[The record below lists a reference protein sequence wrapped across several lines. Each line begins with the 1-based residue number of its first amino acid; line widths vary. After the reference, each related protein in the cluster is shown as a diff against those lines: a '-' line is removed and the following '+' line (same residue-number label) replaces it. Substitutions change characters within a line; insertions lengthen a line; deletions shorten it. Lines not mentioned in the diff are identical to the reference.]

1 MIEQEFIML
10 IMNCKKYEYKATYQ
24 KNTWLQNI
32 PTFIKYYHVLPFLP
46 FLPFLPLKKVEPN
59 LEKVDLEKVEDYLAL
74 PFLKV
79 EKVEEEYKF
88 DNENNILYVNCEDDY
103 NSLPKKVISAYNA
116 IHETFNYKYIFKTD
130 DDQNL
135 INLGF
140 LNVISNLIKTK
151 IPKSHYGG
159 NIIDV
164 KENYLSQYSKI
175 HSELPDYLPILKT
188 KYCSGRFYFLSKN
201 AISNLINKRE
211 NINKEFLED
220 YAIGFHLD
228 NYYKENIMHIATDKF
243 FKDIIFSL

>member
-1 MIEQEFIML
+1 MIEQEIIML
-10 IMNCKKYEYKATYQ
+10 IMNCKKYEYKATHQ

-32 PTFIKYYHVLPFLP
+32 PEYIKYYHVLP

-74 PFLKV
+74 PFPKVEKV

-140 LNVISNLIKTK
+140 LNVISNLINKK
-151 IPKSHYGG
+151 IPKTHYGG

-228 NYYKENIMHIATDKF
+228 DYYKENITHINTDKF

>member
-1 MIEQEFIML
+1 MIEQEFILL

-32 PTFIKYYHVLPFLP
+32 PTFIKYYHVLPFL
-46 FLPFLPLKKVEPN
+46 
-59 LEKVDLEKVEDYLAL
+59 
-74 PFLKV
+74 KV
-79 EKVEEEYKF
+79 EKVDEFKF
-88 DNENNILYVNCEDDY
+88 DNENNILYVKCEDDY

-140 LNVISNLIKTK
+140 LDVISNLIKIK
-151 IPKSHYGG
+151 QPISHYGG

-164 KENYLSQYSKI
+164 QKPYLSQYSKI
-175 HSELPDYLPILKT
+175 HSELPKNLPILKT

-201 AISNLINKRE
+201 AVSNLINKRE

-220 YAIGFHLD
+220 YAIGFYLD
-228 NYYKENIMHIATDKF
+228 DYYKINIMYIDTDKF
-243 FKDIIFSL
+243 FKDIIFEK

>member
-32 PTFIKYYHVLPFLP
+32 PEYIKYYHV
-46 FLPFLPLKKVEPN
+46 
-59 LEKVDLEKVEDYLAL
+59 L

-79 EKVEEEYKF
+79 EKVEEEFKF

-140 LNVISNLIKTK
+140 LNVISNLINKK

-228 NYYKENIMHIATDKF
+228 NYYKENIIHIDTDKF

>member
-1 MIEQEFIML
+1 MIEQEIIML

-32 PTFIKYYHVLPFLP
+32 PTFIKYYHVLPLEKVEP
-46 FLPFLPLKKVEPN
+46 NLPLEKVEPN
-59 LEKVDLEKVEDYLAL
+59 LEKVEKVDLEKVE
-74 PFLKV
+74 KV
-79 EKVEEEYKF
+79 EKEYKF

-116 IHETFNYKYIFKTD
+116 IHETFKYKYIFKTD

-140 LNVISNLIKTK
+140 LNVISNLINKK
-151 IPKSHYGG
+151 IPKTHYGG

-175 HSELPDYLPILKT
+175 HSELPEYLPILKT

-228 NYYKENIMHIATDKF
+228 DYYKENIIHIDTDKF

>member
-1 MIEQEFIML
+1 MIEQEIIML

-46 FLPFLPLKKVEPN
+46 LKKVEPN
-59 LEKVDLEKVEDYLAL
+59 IPLE
-74 PFLKV
+74 KV

-135 INLGF
+135 INVGF
-140 LNVISNLIKTK
+140 LNVISNLINKK
-151 IPKSHYGG
+151 IPKTHYGG

-228 NYYKENIMHIATDKF
+228 DYYKENIIHIDTDKF

>member
-1 MIEQEFIML
+1 MIEQEFILL

-46 FLPFLPLKKVEPN
+46 LKKVEPNLPLEKVEPN
-59 LEKVDLEKVEDYLAL
+59 LEKVDLEKVDLAL
-74 PFLKV
+74 PFP
-79 EKVEEEYKF
+79 KVEEEFKF
-88 DNENNILYVNCEDDY
+88 DNENNILYVKCEDDY

-140 LNVISNLIKTK
+140 LDVISNLIKIK
-151 IPKSHYGG
+151 QPISHYGG

-164 KENYLSQYSKI
+164 QKPYLSQYSKI
-175 HSELPDYLPILKT
+175 HSELPKNLPILKT

-201 AISNLINKRE
+201 AVSNLINKRE

-220 YAIGFHLD
+220 YAIGFYLD
-228 NYYKENIMHIATDKF
+228 DYYKINIMYIDTDKF
-243 FKDIIFSL
+243 FKDIIFEK

>member
-32 PTFIKYYHVLPFLP
+32 PEYIKYYHVLPLE
-46 FLPFLPLKKVEPN
+46 KVEPN
-59 LEKVDLEKVEDYLAL
+59 LEKVDLEKVDLAL

-88 DNENNILYVNCEDDY
+88 DNEKNILYVNCEDDY

-140 LNVISNLIKTK
+140 LNVISNLINKK

-228 NYYKENIMHIATDKF
+228 NYYKENIIHIDTDNF